1 MVGFHSI
8 FIVLLVSP
16 MMVVT
21 SEAATSKFM
30 GREMNI
36 TCPESEEDGSTTN
49 GGEIVLSMAG
59 VEAGIRLVNAWKKSY
74 QENYCPEFDITFET
88 DTWSSGAARVCASS
102 LIDRP
107 VDISSMT
114 GSFFRPQASTTD
126 GWSFE
131 CKKSEMDRETVLV
144 SL

>member
-8 FIVLLVSP
+8 VLLLVSP
-16 MMVVT
+16 MMVFT
-21 SEAATSKFM
+21 SAATSKFM
-30 GREMNI
+30 GREINI
-36 TCPESEEDGSTTN
+36 TCPEIEDGSPN
-49 GGEIVLSMAG
+49 GEIVLSMAG
-59 VEAGIRLVNAWKKSY
+59 VEAGIRLVNAWKESY

-102 LIDRP
+102 LVRRP

-114 GSFFRPQASTTD
+114 GSFFRPQAYTTD

-131 CKKSEMDRETVLV
+131 CEKSELNRETVLV